1 MGVRLPVHLSKKE
14 VRRLRRAGY
23 SPQRTADVLGVS
35 KRHVFRL
42 ENGYRCRCG
51 GCPRPRKLDELL
63 ALTPR
68 PRARPPAEDEGE
80 DPILGVLLKALQAAK
95 TAQDAQEEARSPQTG
110 W

>member
-14 VRRLRRAGY
+14 VRRLRNAGY
-23 SPQRTADVLGVS
+23 SLQSTADVLGVS

-51 GCPRPRKLDELL
+51 ACPRPRKLRDLFL
-63 ALTPR
+63 LTPK
-68 PRARPPAEDEGE
+68 PRAKPPAENDGE
-80 DPILGVLLKALQAAK
+80 IDLLGGLLQVVKAAK
-95 TAQDAQEEARSPQTG
+95 AAQDAEKEAPPPQTG